1 MENASKALIIAGSI
15 LLAVLIIAMGVTIFN
30 KARGA
35 ASTENLDAAE
45 INMFNQKFDKYIT
58 GNSGSGIMGSQV
70 KTLLSSAISN
80 ANTNQDEPSKLPAIE
95 LVGGTTITGG
105 QTAEGSGLQNYINA
119 ISSMRNDIIS
129 KSNYKVIA
137 DYGTSGLIT
146 KIIIE
151 QI

>member
-15 LLAVLIIAMGVTIFN
+15 LLAVLIVAMGVTIFN

-45 INMFNQKFDKYIT
+45 IDMFNKKFDKYLT
-58 GNSGSGIMGSQV
+58 GNSGRGILGSQV
-70 KTLLSSAISN
+70 KTMLSSAISN
-80 ANTNQDEPSKLPAIE
+80 ANTNQDEPSKLPAIKLE
-95 LVGGTTITGG
+95 GGTEITGG
-105 QTAEGSGLQNYINA
+105 QTAEANLQNYINS
-119 ISSMRNDIIS
+119 ISNMKNDIIS
-129 KSNYKVIA
+129 KNNYRVTA
-137 DYGTSGLIT
+137 DYGTSGLIV

>member
-95 LVGGTTITGG
+95 LVGGTTISGG
-105 QTAEGSGLQNYINA
+105 QAAETDLQNYINA

-129 KSNYKVIA
+129 KSNYKVVA